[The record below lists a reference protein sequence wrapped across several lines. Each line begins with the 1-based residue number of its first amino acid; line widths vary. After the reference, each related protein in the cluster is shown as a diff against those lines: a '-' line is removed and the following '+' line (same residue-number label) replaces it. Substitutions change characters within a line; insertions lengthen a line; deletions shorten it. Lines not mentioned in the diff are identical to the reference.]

1 MQPTVAVT
9 SLLALG
15 SFAAFG
21 QLAPPAFEVASV
33 KPNLMSKAGGRG
45 SDRPDIKAAP
55 GSLTMRNVNLSGCI
69 QWAYEV
75 KAYQISGPDWLGSKR
90 FDILAKA
97 GGPASEKDL
106 RRMLQALL
114 AERFKLALHR
124 QTKELPVYALVVA
137 KNGPKF
143 HESQSEGETSFQGRK
158 MSMSVQRIPMSQ
170 VADFLSN
177 PLRMPVVDMT
187 GLKGRYDLDLDLAAY
202 LPTEKPETPPDVT
215 AIITTALQEQLGLK
229 LESRKATID
238 MLIIDHAQEVP
249 TEN

>member
-1 MQPTVAVT
+1 
-9 SLLALG
+9 
-15 SFAAFG
+15 
-21 QLAPPAFEVASV
+21 
-33 KPNLMSKAGGRG
+33 
-45 SDRPDIKAAP
+45 
-55 GSLTMRNVNLSGCI
+55 
-69 QWAYEV
+69 
-75 KAYQISGPDWLGSKR
+75 
-90 FDILAKA
+90 
-97 GGPASEKDL
+97 
-106 RRMLQALL
+106 
-114 AERFKLALHR
+114 
-124 QTKELPVYALVVA
+124 
-137 KNGPKF
+137 
-143 HESQSEGETSFQGRK
+143 
-158 MSMSVQRIPMSQ
+158 MSQ